1 MRFCSIFGAVFAE
14 IIFYVPILPFYK
26 TRRFAVFRNFRVI
39 SMLFAVFLC
48 YSVRC
53 LYVFLYGF
61 SVFVRPLRPPSGNFS
76 NIVAY
81 FPVFEF
87 ELFLVIE

>member
-1 MRFCSIFGAVFAE
+1 
-14 IIFYVPILPFYK
+14 
-26 TRRFAVFRNFRVI
+26 
-39 SMLFAVFLC
+39 MLFAVFLC

-53 LYVFLYGF
+53 LYVFLCGF
-61 SVFVRPLRPPSGNFS
+61 SVFVRPLRPPQEGNFS
-76 NIVAY
+76 NVVAY

>member
-1 MRFCSIFGAVFAE
+1 
-14 IIFYVPILPFYK
+14 
-26 TRRFAVFRNFRVI
+26 
-39 SMLFAVFLC
+39 MLFAVFLC

-61 SVFVRPLRPPSGNFS
+61 SVFVRPLRPPQVGTFS